1 MRYIWFFVILS
12 TVSFFIFDNNVMKAL
27 KYAFLVLAIIL
38 LLDWLTNRRR
48 KKD

>member
-27 KYAFLVLAIIL
+27 KYAFLVLAVIL
-38 LLDWLTNRRR
+38 LSDWLANRRT
-48 KKD
+48 KKS